1 MTMDYSRETMEVRK
15 KTEET
20 NKQTSLGSFN
30 GRMEMTK
37 IKQYKFSNLNNREEN
52 D

>member
-1 MTMDYSRETMEVRK
+1 MEI
-15 KTEET
+15 
-20 NKQTSLGSFN
+20 SLLKNMIPKIKHSLDELN

>member
-1 MTMDYSRETMEVRK
+1 MESLGLSNTIKKK

-30 GRMEMTK
+30 GRMEMTN

>member
-1 MTMDYSRETMEVRK
+1 MESLGLSNTIKK